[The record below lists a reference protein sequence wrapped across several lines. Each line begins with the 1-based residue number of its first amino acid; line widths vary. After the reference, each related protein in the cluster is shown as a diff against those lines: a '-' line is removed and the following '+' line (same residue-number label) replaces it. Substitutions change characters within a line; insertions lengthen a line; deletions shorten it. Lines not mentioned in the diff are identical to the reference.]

1 MYKDFSAWTLNEDAQ
16 YKKLLDT
23 SLALMGHGVHT
34 YEHLRAVAAS
44 YYASGNDSLNL
55 VLKNFLYKINKCT
68 LPSGAPAGDEFIG
81 GRLADATNTGYEYCS
96 VHELM
101 EGYISLLAKT
111 GNAFYGDKTERL
123 FLNAAQGARHPS
135 QSSICYLKT
144 DNAWY
149 LTGGK
154 NGDTSDI
161 HQTRYRYSP
170 VHKEAAVCCVPNAG
184 RIGPAYIQSM
194 WMKETDA
201 LVATILGPCELT
213 TTLYGETISIDEQ
226 TNYPFGNSFAF
237 QIKTSHP
244 VKFTLKIRKPS
255 WAAKAHVSAT
265 YTTEDDFIV
274 ITQQWNNNNIKISF
288 DATATMIHTLND
300 EIYFMYGSLVL
311 AHPVDF
317 VEKITKRYAVAD
329 LKALQYIPVD
339 SVVFQYNHK
348 TAPEKSNNQLFF
360 HAYFVNPQTG
370 KEEVIELV
378 PMGKTI
384 LRQVTFKMHD
394 KQ

>member
-1 MYKDFSAWTLNEDAQ
+1 
-16 YKKLLDT
+16 
-23 SLALMGHGVHT
+23 
-34 YEHLRAVAAS
+34 
-44 YYASGNDSLNL
+44 
-55 VLKNFLYKINKCT
+55 
-68 LPSGAPAGDEFIG
+68 
-81 GRLADATNTGYEYCS
+81 
-96 VHELM
+96 
-101 EGYISLLAKT
+101 
-111 GNAFYGDKTERL
+111 
-123 FLNAAQGARHPS
+123 
-135 QSSICYLKT
+135 
-144 DNAWY
+144 
-149 LTGGK
+149 
-154 NGDTSDI
+154 
-161 HQTRYRYSP
+161 
-170 VHKEAAVCCVPNAG
+170 
-184 RIGPAYIQSM
+184 M

-348 TAPEKSNNQLFF
+348 TAPEKSNNQLLF